1 MDLKSL
7 IRDIPDFP
15 KPGILFRDITTLLR
29 DREGLRYTL
38 DTLTEKC
45 SGLSADYVV
54 GMESRGFL
62 FGVPLAYKLG
72 IGFIPVRKPGKL
84 PAAINFVEYELEYG
98 TDRLEMHQDAIEPG
112 SRVLVVDD
120 LMATGGTA
128 AATAQL
134 LQQAQCEIVGFAF
147 IIELLDLGGRQ
158 KLPDVPIVTLIEY

>member
-45 SGLSADYVV
+45 YGLSADYIV

-72 IGFIPVRKPGKL
+72 IGFIPVRKRGKL
-84 PAAINFVEYELEYG
+84 PAEINFVEYELEYG
-98 TDRLEMHQDAIEPG
+98 TDRLEIHQDAIEPG
-112 SRVLVVDD
+112 SRVLIVDD

-128 AATAQL
+128 VATGQL

-147 IIELLDLGGRQ
+147 IIELKDLGGRE
-158 KLPDVPIVTLIEY
+158 KLPDVPIVTLVEY